1 MFDGQPLNMAEIMQ
15 PGLDVVY
22 IFASPTSPVGLSAA
36 RLTRSFFRAQ
46 NTELKIKESLN
57 EKLHTQLGMHSHS
70 SRITTSILQREV
82 NSLLQSY
89 IVCLSYDVYKI
100 YGITLPN

>member
-1 MFDGQPLNMAEIMQ
+1 MILCNLYPPEACLFDGQPLNMAEIMQ

-46 NTELKIKESLN
+46 NTELK
-57 EKLHTQLGMHSHS
+57 EK
-70 SRITTSILQREV
+70 RA
-82 NSLLQSY
+82 
-89 IVCLSYDVYKI
+89 
-100 YGITLPN
+100 